1 MTVRIYLR
9 IWSGGQTRPTKAR
22 TVDKCRQ
29 LDRRG
34 LRSRGRARRRR
45 RDKKGRNAMHARV
58 TRSETAPDKVDEGM
72 KRIKEIVIPQVKK
85 LEGFKGGFWL
95 IDRTTLKGFGVT
107 LFADEAALRAT
118 EGASAKI
125 RAQAPPGVKITGVE
139 QYEVVA
145 SIPVQ
150 GQVRAGRV
158 TRFEGPLEQ
167 MEKLIKYTNETVVP
181 AAKKLQ
187 GLKGG
192 YWLGDRKNGKGFALT
207 LFESE
212 SALRASEDASAG
224 IRADA
229 AKQTGT
235 TMAGVERYE
244 VFAQAV
250 AEPAMAGR

>member
-9 IWSGGQTRPTKAR
+9 IWSGGQTRTTKAR

-34 LRSRGRARRRR
+34 LRSRGRARRPAGA
-45 RDKKGRNAMHARV
+45 DKKGSNARHARV
-58 TRSETAPDKVDEGM
+58 SRSETAPDKVDEGM

-150 GQVRAGRV
+150 GQVTAGRV

-187 GLKGG
+187 GL
-192 YWLGDRKNGKGFALT
+192 T
-207 LFESE
+207 
-212 SALRASEDASAG
+212 
-224 IRADA
+224 
-229 AKQTGT
+229 
-235 TMAGVERYE
+235 
-244 VFAQAV
+244 
-250 AEPAMAGR
+250 